1 MVELRFSIHF
11 EKFEDSE
18 TIHVLKKGLNI
29 IYGESGVGKSHFLE
43 SILKSK
49 KSDDHNFFIK
59 IESELLDS
67 YLISQNP
74 DNQIICRTVGSE
86 LAFNGECI
94 QKTPL
99 ELETIVN
106 QGLKTLPA
114 TISSTM
120 NPGFLSGGEKE
131 FLNIVTATQLKREML
146 LIDDGLSFL
155 SQKNKRKILVL
166 LKKWVEDNHGIVV
179 WITSDYEDLQH
190 VVDRKWILDLTSF
203 YPYLD
208 KKHKVHEPLVNPSG
222 NLDLSVKNLS
232 FNYENGREIFTDFSL
247 NVKNARCLALLG
259 DNGSGKTTFAGL
271 CFGDLSPVKGSL
283 ALEIMGND
291 KIKVGYLDQFPE
303 NLILL
308 DTPSQ
313 FLKKI
318 KNLSLFDLE
327 FEPLFKE
334 RLLRFGINWEAI
346 KDIVGIKL
354 PWILLRTSL
363 TVMLSHCKFDIL
375 ILDEPSFGLGWNQ
388 RVILRSFLKEIM
400 MNKHFIIVSHD
411 KIFSQSICDKI
422 IDFDT
427 LKVSG

>member
-271 CFGDLSPVKGSL
+271 FFGVITFSSYVNGGAAPPITD
-283 ALEIMGND
+283 
-291 KIKVGYLDQFPE
+291 
-303 NLILL
+303 
-308 DTPSQ
+308 DT
-313 FLKKI
+313 
-318 KNLSLFDLE
+318 D
-327 FEPLFKE
+327 
-334 RLLRFGINWEAI
+334 
-346 KDIVGIKL
+346 
-354 PWILLRTSL
+354 
-363 TVMLSHCKFDIL
+363 
-375 ILDEPSFGLGWNQ
+375 
-388 RVILRSFLKEIM
+388 
-400 MNKHFIIVSHD
+400 
-411 KIFSQSICDKI
+411 
-422 IDFDT
+422 DT
-427 LKVSG
+427 DDDSE

>member
-283 ALEIMGND
+283 ALEVMGND

-318 KNLSLFDLE
+318 INLSLFDLE